1 MPYTQ
6 YRKTGDTDEGPS
18 PAIWSQL
25 KTQNIIEDPSV
36 GIHFYDNFIRFRD
49 VAAGEVEAIGQADW
63 GTFAAAGCTIAA
75 IDEETGGVLRLAHD
89 GGNDDEV
96 NMAASNNVG
105 TMGIITLANHKRSA
119 FEASFRTND
128 VTNNQAYFIG
138 VAEKAM
144 AAEDALIDDGC
155 GALADKDYLG
165 FRVVDD
171 ANAELD
177 IVFRNNGGGGEV
189 PVLANA
195 QTMVAN
201 TLYKVGWFWDGYRMF
216 WYINGTLQAIT
227 DVEQMTAGVLATF
240 PNGEFYTPTIC
251 TKDGGTAINYDLG
264 FVRYAQEF

>member
-36 GIHFYDNFIRFRD
+36 GFHFYDDFTRFRD
-49 VAAGEVEAIGQADW
+49 VGAGEAEAVGQANW
-63 GTFAAAGCTIAA
+63 GTFVAAGCTAA
-75 IDEETGGVLRLAHD
+75 VIDEETGGVLRLTHD

-96 NMAASNNVG
+96 NLAASGNKG

-128 VTNNQAYFIG
+128 VGNDQAYFIG

-144 AAEDALIDDGC
+144 AAEDALIPDGC
-155 GALADKDYLG
+155 ATLNDKDYLG

-171 ANAELD
+171 ANAALD
-177 IVFRNNGGGGEV
+177 IVFRNNGAGGEV
-189 PVLANA
+189 EVLEAA

-201 TLYKVGWFWDGYRMF
+201 TLYKCGWFWDGYRMF

-227 DVEQMTAGVLATF
+227 DVEKMTAGVLATF
-240 PNGEFYTPTIC
+240 PNGEYYTPTIC
-251 TKDGGTAINYDLG
+251 TKQGGTAILYDLG